1 MFYFTSE
8 WKKIAKIEM
17 NFVNKYTFSFE
28 KISLI
33 FISLTEK
40 WLKNYTLFFSS

>member
-1 MFYFTSE
+1 MNE
-8 WKKIAKIEM
+8 KKIAKIEM

-40 WLKNYTLFFSS
+40 WLKKLHVIF

>member
-33 FISLTEK
+33 FIFADRKMIKKLHVI
-40 WLKNYTLFFSS
+40 F